1 LAYNEDKV
9 SDETNKRPSLMEKR
23 VKVFHDEL
31 AARRF
36 HYTLYDKRK
45 IWGRLKAEENIWLG
59 HQIVGLENAVVLDA
73 GCGPGPHIGLV
84 LEKGA
89 KRVIALDFSS
99 NMLLLVRETYQDER
113 IERIC
118 ADLRYLPLREETVDY
133 ILCLD
138 TLHHLKGEN
147 LKIALLG
154 LLHSARGGSSLF
166 IDIKNK
172 GNPVLAWRYRK
183 KENSYLPGTAVTRR
197 EIRVIISGLSV
208 IEKEKGIGFAL
219 KSLSPYIIFK
229 LRKL

>member
-1 LAYNEDKV
+1 MACNEDKTSGGAV
-9 SDETNKRPSLMEKR
+9 ERPSLMEKR

-31 AARRF
+31 AARRLHF
-36 HYTLYDKRK
+36 TLYDKRK
-45 IWGRLKAEENIWLG
+45 IWGRLKAEENVWLG
-59 HQIVGLENAVVLDA
+59 HEIRGLANSVVLDA

-99 NMLLLVRETYQDER
+99 NMLLLVREAYQDER
-113 IERIC
+113 VERLC
-118 ADLRYLPLREETVDY
+118 ADLRYLPLREGAIDC

-147 LKIALLG
+147 LRIALHG

-166 IDIKNK
+166 IDIKNR
-172 GNPVLAWRYRK
+172 GNPVLAWRYRN
-183 KENSYLPGTAVTRR
+183 KESSYLPGTAATRK
-197 EIRVIISGLSV
+197 EIKDITSGLSI

-219 KSLSPYIIFK
+219 KSISPYIIFR
-229 LRKL
+229 LRRL

>member
-1 LAYNEDKV
+1 
-9 SDETNKRPSLMEKR
+9 MEKR

-31 AARRF
+31 AARRS
-36 HYTLYDKRK
+36 HSTLYDKRK
-45 IWGRLKAEENIWLG
+45 IWGRLKAQENVWLS
-59 HQIVGLENAVVLDA
+59 HEIVGLADAVVLDA

-113 IERIC
+113 VERIC
-118 ADLRYLPLREETVDY
+118 ADLRYLPLREGAVDCV
-133 ILCLD
+133 LCLD

-147 LKIALLG
+147 RRVALLG
-154 LLHSARGGSSLF
+154 LLNSARGGSSIY
-166 IDIKNK
+166 IDIKNR

-183 KENSYLPGTAVTRR
+183 KENSYLPGTAATRK
-197 EIRVIISGLSV
+197 EIRNIISGLSV

-219 KSLSPYIIFK
+219 KFLSPYIIFR
-229 LRKL
+229 LRRL